1 LRWCEN
7 GPLAYSR
14 VLTCDLQC
22 VSRFRPSENSLMSD
36 PTPTADLLPI
46 EDIKV
51 VPDERP
57 WERLEELADAGEAE
71 PLSAYLD
78 SLSASD
84 QALALS
90 RTDQAHHQIVMTT
103 LPVGDAAELLMHL
116 SESQAAEIVDSLP
129 PREAAAIVHELASD
143 EQADLLGDLGA
154 EQAAAILKVLPRAE
168 ARAVRE
174 LTAYSDD
181 VAGGLLVR
189 EILRFDRSTKVADVI
204 STLSENAD
212 EFRDYDVQY
221 AYLTD
226 EDQRLVG
233 VLPMRNLLFARRS
246 DPVAGI
252 MIAEPL
258 SLLDT
263 TPLTELIDFFD
274 SHHFLGV
281 PVVDAK
287 GKLLGVVHRNAVDYE
302 ATRAAESDFL
312 KSQGIIGGEELRT
325 MPLMQRARRR
335 LNWLSINIVLNIGA
349 AGVIALYQDTLEQ
362 VIALAV
368 FLPIISD
375 MSGCSGNQAV
385 AVSMRELSLGLVR
398 PTEML
403 RVWLKEVSV
412 GLVNGAALGVL
423 VAIVAVIWKGN
434 PYLGLV
440 VGVALFVNTVIAVSI
455 GGTVPLLLK
464 RFGFDPAVASG
475 PLLTTVTDMCGF
487 LLVLGMATLMLDRL
501 I

>member
-1 LRWCEN
+1 M
-7 GPLAYSR
+7 
-14 VLTCDLQC
+14 
-22 VSRFRPSENSLMSD
+22 SEPISASD
-36 PTPTADLLPI
+36 TNTFEITQETD
-46 EDIKV
+46 
-51 VPDERP
+51 RP
-57 WERLEELADAGEAE
+57 WERLEQLADAGDTESLKTYLE
-71 PLSAYLD
+71 NLSVG
-78 SLSASD
+78 D

-90 RTDQAHHQIVMTT
+90 RTDEAHVQTVLTS
-103 LPVGDAAELLMHL
+103 LAGEDAAELLRHL
-116 SESQAAEIVDSLP
+116 SESQAADIVETLP
-129 PREAAAIVHELASD
+129 AEDAAAIVHEMPSD
-143 EQADLLGDLGA
+143 EQADLLGDLDA
-154 EQAAAILKVLPRAE
+154 RQVTAILDALPHEE
-168 ARAVRE
+168 ADAVRE

-189 EILRFDRSTKVADVI
+189 EILRFDHATKVADVI
-204 STLSENAD
+204 NTLSENAD

-226 EDQRLVG
+226 ADNRLVG

-246 DPVAGI
+246 DPVADI
-252 MIAEPL
+252 MIADPL
-258 SLLDT
+258 SLRDD
-263 TPLTELIDFFD
+263 TPLDDLIDFFE

-281 PVVDAK
+281 PVVDAE

-302 ATRAAESDFL
+302 ATRAAENDFL

-325 MPLMQRARRR
+325 MPLFLRARRR
-335 LNWLSINIVLNIGA
+335 LSWLSINILLNIGA
-349 AGVIALYQDTLEQ
+349 AAVIAIYQDTLEK

-385 AVSMRELSLGLVR
+385 AVSMRELSLGLIR

-412 GLVNGAALGVL
+412 GLINGSALGLL
-423 VAIVAVIWKGN
+423 VAIVAVVWDGN

-440 VGVALFVNTVIAVSI
+440 VGLALFANTIVAVSI
-455 GGTVPLLLK
+455 GGTVPLVLK

-487 LLVLGMATLMLDRL
+487 FLVLGLATAMLNQL

>member
-1 LRWCEN
+1 M
-7 GPLAYSR
+7 
-14 VLTCDLQC
+14 
-22 VSRFRPSENSLMSD
+22 SEPISASD
-36 PTPTADLLPI
+36 TNTI
-46 EDIKV
+46 EISQETD
-51 VPDERP
+51 RP
-57 WERLEELADAGEAE
+57 WERLEELADAGDTES
-71 PLSAYLD
+71 LTTYLE
-78 SLSASD
+78 SLSVGD

-90 RTDQAHHQIVMTT
+90 RTDEAHLQTVLTS
-103 LPVGDAAELLMHL
+103 LAGEDAAELLRHL
-116 SESQAAEIVDSLP
+116 SESQAADIVETLP
-129 PREAAAIVHELASD
+129 AEDAAAIVHEMPSD
-143 EQADLLGDLGA
+143 EQADLLGDLDA
-154 EQAAAILKVLPRAE
+154 KQVSAILEALPHEE
-168 ARAVRE
+168 ADAVRK

-189 EILRFDRSTKVADVI
+189 EILRFDYSTKVADVI

-226 EDQRLVG
+226 AENRLVG

-246 DPVAGI
+246 DPVADI
-252 MIAEPL
+252 MIADPL
-258 SLLDT
+258 SLRDD
-263 TPLTELIDFFD
+263 TPLDDLIDFFET
-274 SHHFLGV
+274 HHFLGV
-281 PVVDAK
+281 PVVDAE

-302 ATRAAESDFL
+302 ATRAAENDFL

-325 MPLMQRARRR
+325 MPLFLRARRR
-335 LNWLSINIVLNIGA
+335 LSWLSINILLNIGA
-349 AGVIALYQDTLEQ
+349 AAVIAIYQDTLEK

-385 AVSMRELSLGLVR
+385 AVSMRELSLGLIR

-412 GLVNGAALGVL
+412 GLINGAALGLL
-423 VAIVAVIWKGN
+423 VAIVAVVWDGN

-440 VGVALFVNTVIAVSI
+440 VGLALFANTIVAVSI
-455 GGTVPLLLK
+455 GGTVPLVLK

-487 LLVLGMATLMLDRL
+487 FLVLGLATAMLNQL

>member
-1 LRWCEN
+1 MNESS
-7 GPLAYSR
+7 P
-14 VLTCDLQC
+14 VT
-22 VSRFRPSENSLMSD
+22 EISD
-36 PTPTADLLPI
+36 AESI
-46 EDIKV
+46 EPND
-51 VPDERP
+51 RP
-57 WERLEELADAGEAE
+57 WERLEELADAGDAEA
-71 PLSAYLD
+71 LSAYLD
-78 SLSASD
+78 SLSVGD

-90 RTDQAHHQIVMTT
+90 RTDEAHHQTVLTT
-103 LPVGDAAELLMHL
+103 LSVEDAAELLRHL
-116 SESQAAEIVDSLP
+116 SESQAADLVDSLP
-129 PREAAAIVHELASD
+129 AEDAAAIVQEMPSD
-143 EQADLLGDLGA
+143 EQADLLGDLDA
-154 EQAAAILKVLPRAE
+154 DQVSAILQALPNAE
-168 ARAVRE
+168 AEAVRE

-204 STLSENAD
+204 NTLSENAD

-226 EDQRLVG
+226 ENNRLVG
-233 VLPMRNLLFARRS
+233 VLPMRNLLFARRN
-246 DPVAGI
+246 DPVADI

-258 SLLDT
+258 SLRDI
-263 TPLTELIDFFD
+263 TPLDDLIDFFD
-274 SHHFLGV
+274 THHFLGV
-281 PVVDAK
+281 PVVDAE

-302 ATRAAESDFL
+302 ATRAAENDFL

-325 MPLMQRARRR
+325 MPLFLRARRR
-335 LNWLSINIVLNIGA
+335 LSWLSINILLNIGA
-349 AGVIALYQDTLEQ
+349 AAVIAIYQDTLEK

-398 PTEML
+398 PTEMV

-412 GLVNGAALGVL
+412 GLINGAALGLL
-423 VAIVAVIWKGN
+423 VAIVAIVWNGN

-440 VGVALFVNTVIAVSI
+440 VGVALFFNTLIAVSI

-487 LLVLGMATLMLDRL
+487 FLVLGLATAMLNRL
-501 I
+501 L

>member
-1 LRWCEN
+1 
-7 GPLAYSR
+7 
-14 VLTCDLQC
+14 
-22 VSRFRPSENSLMSD
+22 MSD
-36 PTPTADLLPI
+36 SSNVTESLPEGELLV
-46 EDIKV
+46 ETLD
-51 VPDERP
+51 RP
-57 WERLEELADAGEAE
+57 WERLEELAEAGDPE
-71 PLSAYLD
+71 PLAAFLD
-78 SLSASD
+78 SLSAGD

-90 RTDQAHHQIVMTT
+90 RTDEAHHQLVLKT
-103 LPVGDAAELLMHL
+103 LPIGDAAELLRHL
-116 SESQAAEIVDSLP
+116 SESQAAEIIDSLTP
-129 PREAAAIVHELASD
+129 EDAAAIFQEMPSD
-143 EQADLLGDLGA
+143 EQADLLGDLD
-154 EQAAAILKVLPRAE
+154 EDQASAILQVLPDSE
-168 ARAVRE
+168 ADAMRE
-174 LTAYSDD
+174 LAAYNDD

-226 EDQRLVG
+226 EHNRLVG
-233 VLPMRNLLFARRS
+233 VLPMRNLLFARRN
-246 DPVAGI
+246 DPVADI
-252 MIAEPL
+252 MIADPL

-263 TPLTELIDFFD
+263 TPLDDLIDFFD
-274 SHHFLGV
+274 THHFLGV
-281 PVVDAK
+281 PVVDAD
-287 GKLLGVVHRNAVDYE
+287 GRLLGVVHRNAVDYE

-312 KSQGIIGGEELRT
+312 KSQGIIGEELRT
-325 MPLMQRARRR
+325 MPLFQRASRR
-335 LNWLSINIVLNIGA
+335 LSWLSINIVLNIGA
-349 AGVIALYQDTLEQ
+349 AAVIAIYQDTLEK

-403 RVWLKEVSV
+403 RVWLKEASV
-412 GLVNGAALGVL
+412 GLINGAALGLL
-423 VAIVAVIWKGN
+423 VAIVAIVWDGN

-440 VGVALFVNTVIAVSI
+440 VGVALYANTLVAVSI

-487 LLVLGMATLMLDRL
+487 FLVLGLATAMLNRL